1 LDWYFYASI
10 LLLVT
15 GSFVSLIHKS
25 DLEKQFEIVDE
36 EIKEPLTVYE
46 EWNNGY

>member
-15 GSFVSLIHKS
+15 GSFVSLKHKS
-25 DLEKQFEIVDE
+25 NLEKQFEIVDE
-36 EIKEPLTVYE
+36 EIKEPLTIYE

>member
-25 DLEKQFEIVDE
+25 NLEKQFEIVDE